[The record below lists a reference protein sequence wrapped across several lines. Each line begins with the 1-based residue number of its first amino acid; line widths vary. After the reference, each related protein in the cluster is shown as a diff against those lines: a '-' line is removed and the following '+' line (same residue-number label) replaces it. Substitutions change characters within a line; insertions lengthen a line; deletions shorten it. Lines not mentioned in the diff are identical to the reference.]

1 MEADRAWLYLEVESE
16 APLVKGGGY
25 SYLEITSIDRKF
37 ICRGLNWLRFSRLFL
52 SVNYLR
58 SLD

>member
-1 MEADRAWLYLEVESE
+1 MEADRARLYLEVEGG

-37 ICRGLNWLRFSRLFL
+37 ICRGLYWLQFGRLFL
-52 SVNYLR
+52 PVNYLR